1 MKTDISNRIVG
12 FLRFDSW
19 IKKKNDTFVI
29 DNCSIWAKFFQK
41 ITLRMKYKDKYL
53 APEVCV
59 LAFYVEQGFAWSD
72 DSNLQD
78 PKEEDPNAW

>member
-1 MKTDISNRIVG
+1 MFNLSEI
-12 FLRFDSW
+12 FL
-19 IKKKNDTFVI
+19 
-29 DNCSIWAKFFQK
+29 K

-78 PKEEDPNAW
+78 PKEEDPIEW